1 MRRLM
6 DGRFLALPLVFLT
19 TITLIA
25 QNDAPTRLQ
34 RYLQKGNQALK
45 SGDWVEAEKQYR
57 AALQLDAEL
66 FEVHSNLGLSCYFQQ
81 KYEQAEE
88 AFLAALRIN
97 SNVFV
102 PNFFL
107 GIIYHGRGEFSKT
120 LPLLTKATQLQPEDA
135 EAHYWLGLN
144 LANSGDYEAAAKEMA
159 LAIDRGSG
167 TVDAF
172 YHLGKTYAKL
182 AQHAVEKAVSIPVD
196 GTLYHQ
202 LVLAKRAQLAGN
214 WSLARRYYEA
224 ARRQNGAVREIALEL
239 GQVALASSEWVS
251 ATTEFQA
258 ELVLDPQSYQSH
270 FGLAQAYLNLQEME
284 KALFHLRQALN
295 IRPEFFQPIPSVV
308 IDLPE
313 DKSLQLQEKVLRE
326 YSRYGGE
333 AALLS
338 IWLAEQLKNPVL
350 SQSSLREFERQRKIL
365 TDRFTSVPLP
375 GQATQLKQT
384 AESLLKNKRF
394 EEAVR
399 AYTSLQRLN
408 AADHK
413 IHLPL
418 AEALSEIGKHKEASA
433 ALSHYLHFFPMDGH
447 ALFRLAQCYE
457 KLSVE
462 AFSQISKVDAR
473 SYRNHQLLAESLL
486 ERSDWGGAVK
496 EFQSALAMEPN
507 DSELYFGLGRAYLKA
522 GRISDAAEQFQ
533 TALKLDPFDPSVT
546 YSVGLCHYLR
556 KEPDKA
562 IHFLRKAVS
571 QDPNLLAARE
581 QLGRVLVMQGQH
593 AEAVPE
599 LEASLPV
606 DSDGSLHYL
615 LYVCYRKL
623 QKPEKAKAA
632 LEASEQI
639 RTRNRELVESK
650 VGEASRP

>member
-1 MRRLM
+1 
-6 DGRFLALPLVFLT
+6 
-19 TITLIA
+19 
-25 QNDAPTRLQ
+25 
-34 RYLQKGNQALK
+34 
-45 SGDWVEAEKQYR
+45 
-57 AALQLDAEL
+57 
-66 FEVHSNLGLSCYFQQ
+66 
-81 KYEQAEE
+81 
-88 AFLAALRIN
+88 
-97 SNVFV
+97 
-102 PNFFL
+102 
-107 GIIYHGRGEFSKT
+107 
-120 LPLLTKATQLQPEDA
+120 
-135 EAHYWLGLN
+135 
-144 LANSGDYEAAAKEMA
+144 
-159 LAIDRGSG
+159 
-167 TVDAF
+167 
-172 YHLGKTYAKL
+172 
-182 AQHAVEKAVSIPVD
+182 VEKAVSILVD
-196 GTLYHQ
+196 QTLYHQ
-202 LVLAKRAQLAGN
+202 LVLAKQAQLGGN

-224 ARRQNGAVREIALEL
+224 ARRQHGAVREIALEL

-258 ELVLDPQSYQSH
+258 ELELDPQSYRSH

-284 KALFHLRQALN
+284 KALFHLGQALN
-295 IRPEFFQPIPSVV
+295 IRPEFFQPIPSAV

-313 DKSLQLQEKVLRE
+313 DKSLQLQEKVRQE
-326 YSRYGGE
+326 HIHYGAE

-338 IWLAEQLKNPVL
+338 MWLAERLKNPAL

-365 TDRFTSVPLP
+365 TDQFTSVPLP
-375 GQATQLKQT
+375 GQAAQVKQS

-408 AADHK
+408 ATDHE
-413 IHLPL
+413 IHLSL
-418 AEALSEIGKHKEASA
+418 AEALFEIGKHREASA
-433 ALSHYLHFFPMDGH
+433 ALSHYLHFFPTDGQ

-486 ERSDWGGAVK
+486 ERLDWGGAVK

-546 YSVGLCHYLR
+546 YSVGLCHYLGR
-556 KEPDKA
+556 EPDKA

-623 QKPEKAKAA
+623 QEPEKAKAA

-639 RTRNRELVESK
+639 RTHNRELVESK